1 MKLLFDENLSHRLVD
16 LLAAE
21 FPGSAHPR
29 QLGMRGASDM
39 VLWEYARE
47 KGFTIVS
54 KDGILGSAYSLRGHP
69 PR

>member
-29 QLGMRGASDM
+29 QLGMRGASDLA
-39 VLWEYARE
+39 LWEYARE
-47 KGFTIVS
+47 KNLPSCRRITIF
-54 KDGILGSAYSLRGHP
+54 GSAYFLRVHP
-69 PR
+69 PK